1 MTHYLRCS
9 FLIKDKG
16 NSSVCDGDNGDNKT
30 SSLLLLKLSFVL
42 LLLLLF
48 STLFGDNG
56 VVGKTGPTRL
66 L

>member
-30 SSLLLLKLSFVL
+30 SSLLLLLLKLSFV
-42 LLLLLF
+42 LLF

>member
-1 MTHYLRCS
+1 MTHYLLCS

-16 NSSVCDGDNGDNKT
+16 NSSVCDGDNGDNRT
-30 SSLLLLKLSFVL
+30 SSLLLLLLKLSFV
-42 LLLLLF
+42 LLLLF